1 MKLFLKLVLL
11 VSLPTLLIILFLYK
25 NLNTQLLNEIENQS
39 IITKQK
45 SIDRLLAQYNL
56 TINNT
61 KNTINLAAISQEDEF
76 ENEELL
82 YEKIVKFFKGIDT
95 LTKVSFISKN
105 GIEIISVE
113 KERVMLSQ
121 NGEFFFNSDIFQIPM
136 IENKVFISKIYKDEN
151 SDVLLIDIS
160 KQVIDIKTGQTLGVV
175 VLSFSLYDFQKTL
188 FSKLLEYEGI
198 SILDTSINHFIYQ
211 SQKMQELNVNLNDL
225 KEEVNKYDKENIII
239 KSDYHNEKIAIFIL
253 IKNKS
258 LHGIANEIIINNMIL
273 LIILLLTIFIAITLI
288 IKKALKPIDLLQNK
302 IKKKLELINK
312 NTLISSKNEIDALD
326 KYFQIYDNSIQEEK
340 QKLENLNKSL
350 NNKIKIEVQ
359 NSREKDARLNQQSK
373 MVSLGE
379 MIGNIAHQW
388 RQPLS
393 VISTAASGLTLKN
406 ELSALSKNEIDEYSQ
421 LILKNTNYLSETINI
436 FRDFLKHD
444 KEETICSIHKAIDMS
459 LEIVKSSIVQNNIK
473 VDSKYKKCEDIEI
486 LIAIGELQ
494 EVLINIIN
502 NSKDAIISNKIENP
516 LIIIDLEKNEKM
528 LTLSIEDNA
537 GGIPDEIIQRIFEP
551 YFTTKHQSIGT
562 GLGLHMSFKI
572 VTQSL
577 HGEIYAKN
585 INEGVTFFIKIP
597 Y

>member
-211 SQKMQELNVNLNDL
+211 SQKMQNLNINLNDL
-225 KEEVNKYDKENIII
+225 KEEVTKYDKENIII

-288 IKKALKPIDLLQNK
+288 IKKALTPIDLLQNK
-302 IKKKLELINK
+302 IKKKLEIINK

-340 QKLENLNKSL
+340 QKLENLNKNL
-350 NNKIKIEVQ
+350 NNKIQLEVQ

-502 NSKDAIISNKIENP
+502 NSKDAIISNEIENP

>member
-211 SQKMQELNVNLNDL
+211 SQKMQNLNINLNDL
-225 KEEVNKYDKENIII
+225 KEEVTKYDKENIII

>member
-288 IKKALKPIDLLQNK
+288 IKKALTPIDLLQNK
-302 IKKKLELINK
+302 IKKKLEIINK

-340 QKLENLNKSL
+340 QKLENLNKNL
-350 NNKIKIEVQ
+350 NNKIQLEVQ

-502 NSKDAIISNKIENP
+502 NSKDAIISNEIENP

>member
-502 NSKDAIISNKIENP
+502 NSKDAIISNEIENP

>member
-288 IKKALKPIDLLQNK
+288 IKKALTPIDLLQNK
-302 IKKKLELINK
+302 IKKKLEIINK

-340 QKLENLNKSL
+340 QKLENLNKNL
-350 NNKIKIEVQ
+350 NNKIQLEVQ

-502 NSKDAIISNKIENP
+502 NSKDAIISNEIENP
-516 LIIIDLEKNEKM
+516 LIIIDLEKDEQM